1 MSIKKLYLKTKP
13 VCKVTFRVQKE
24 ANGGAKKIYVVGE
37 FNKWNKDATPMKCY
51 KNGSFSATID
61 LDLNREYQFRYLID
75 AADWRNDWD
84 ADSYV
89 HCPYGNCNNS
99 VVIT

>member
-24 ANGGAKKIYVVGE
+24 ANGGSKRINVVGE
-37 FNKWNKDATPMKCY
+37 FNKWNKDATPMKRF
-51 KNGSFSATID
+51 KNGSFSKSID

-75 AADWRNDWD
+75 AVDWRNDWD
-84 ADSYV
+84 ADTYV
-89 HCPYGNCNNS
+89 HSSYGNCNNS